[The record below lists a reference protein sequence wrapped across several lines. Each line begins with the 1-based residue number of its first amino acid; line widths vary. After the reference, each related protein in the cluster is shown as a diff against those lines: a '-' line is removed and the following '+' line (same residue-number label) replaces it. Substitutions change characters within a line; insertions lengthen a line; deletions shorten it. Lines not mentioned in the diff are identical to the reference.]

1 MANIKSAQKRID
13 VNAKKNAE
21 NKAKKSKIATYV
33 KKYKA
38 LIAEN
43 KLDEATKFLSELI
56 SLIQSSKIYK
66 DNTVSR
72 KVASLSKMLSNAK
85 KAN

>member
-72 KVASLSKMLSNAK
+72 KVASLSKMLSDAK
-85 KAN
+85 KSN

>member
-1 MANIKSAQKRID
+1 MCFTRHKES
-13 VNAKKNAE
+13 
-21 NKAKKSKIATYV
+21 S
-33 KKYKA
+33 KYKA
-38 LIAEN
+38 LISEN
-43 KLDEATKFLSELI
+43 KLDEATKFLSELV

-72 KVASLSKMLSNAK
+72 KVASLSKMLSDAK

>member
-21 NKAKKSKIATYV
+21 NKAKKSKIATYI

>member
-1 MANIKSAQKRID
+1 MANIKSAKKRID
-13 VNAKKNAE
+13 VNAKKNLE
-21 NKAKKSKIATYV
+21 NKALKSKINTYV

-38 LIAEN
+38 LVSEN
-43 KLDEATKFLSELI
+43 KLEEATKFLPEVV

-72 KVASLSKMLSNAK
+72 KVASLSKMLSDAK

>member
-1 MANIKSAQKRID
+1 MANIKSAMKRID
-13 VNAKKNAE
+13 VNAKKNLE
-21 NKAKKSKIATYV
+21 NRVLKSKIATNV

-38 LIAEN
+38 LIEEN
-43 KLDEATKFLSELI
+43 KLDEATEFLKSLV

-66 DNTVSR
+66 ANTVSR
-72 KVASLSKMLSNAK
+72 KVASLSKMLSDAK

>member
-1 MANIKSAQKRID
+1 MANIKSAMKRIN
-13 VNAKKNAE
+13 VTAKKTAE
-21 NKAKKSKIATYV
+21 NKATKSKVATYV

-43 KLDEATKFLSELI
+43 KLDQASEFLKEVV
-56 SLIQSSKIYK
+56 SLIQSSGVYK

-72 KVASLSKMLSNAK
+72 KVASLSKMLSDAK